1 MGNKGSIIPQ
11 LKRAYENVFGRIPK
25 YQTNPNSWLMQEA
38 GNIAIKVR
46 SWQGKYPGETTDEK
60 IAAERE
66 MIEVGNKDLTKLSKY
81 FDKLGIYVKPEG
93 NVDRIYSD
101 WFNIFTIYKTYVEP
115 DPDGSKSLLPHNTEY
130 KKPEQVVVDVH
141 DGQVREE
148 ALNDTNNSSDGDL
161 SSYNN
166 NINLTE
172 EETMPVEVN
181 QSMNVGDV
189 LSQAQNVAGTGVP
202 SVDYGNVAAKMT
214 ANQAPQV
221 SGSNTVSAEDASAAV
236 NMIFNQEDEKKRID
250 FTKNHK
256 IVSLVI
262 GNMPVK
268 DRVVVA
274 EGKDAAYGTLP
285 NPTNF
290 RANLLGKLFKEEG
303 MNDVDVAGKDST
315 GEYKIPACV
324 QAIGSDNVIKYK
336 AFMDELNQACDSE
349 NHQIKVN
356 MSKNF
361 GSWKAVIVAD
371 ESKDPQK
378 DSSAESVYSWK
389 EAKTLLVR
397 NTVGK
402 LKDGVDGG
410 VVIQIKSVSPYSK
423 KNGHKKNIKSAEDL
437 VVIQV
442 VNKDQLI
449 DTESGNV
456 ASNSG
461 NRIQFVNVISD
472 KSKTVVKGGV
482 RSVLNFKYRKKANPA
497 EQGSKDRDLTTSMM
511 LQCLQYETSITN
523 PALNRFKAAGG
534 VGAKAVEA
542 STEDALLETRK
553 TFQNVIGEGFYG
565 DDEMVVSV
573 LNKVRGAQREA
584 EVANVQE
591 NADQFM

>member
-25 YQTNPNSWLMQEA
+25 YQANPNSWLMQEA

-101 WFNIFTIYKTYVEP
+101 WFNVFTIYKTYVEP

-130 KKPEQVVVDVH
+130 KKPEQAVVDVQ

-148 ALNDTNNSSDGDL
+148 ASTDTNNSSDGDL

-166 NINLTE
+166 INNTM
-172 EETMPVEVN
+172 EETNMSVETN
-181 QSMNVGDV
+181 QQTVEDLLGA
-189 LSQAQNVAGTGVP
+189 AQNTAGAGVQG
-202 SVDYGNVAAKMT
+202 VDYGNVAAKMT
-214 ANQAPQV
+214 ANQAVKV
-221 SGSNTVSAEDASAAV
+221 SGSNTVSAEDAAAAV
-236 NMIFNQEDEKKRID
+236 NLLFNQEDEKRRID
-250 FTKNHK
+250 FTNNHK

-268 DRVVVA
+268 DRVVIA
-274 EGKDAAYGTLP
+274 DGKDAAYGTLP
-285 NPTNF
+285 NPINF
-290 RANLLGKLFKEEG
+290 RKNLLAKLFKEEG

-315 GEYKIPACV
+315 GDYKVPVCV
-324 QAIGSDNVIKYK
+324 QDIGSDNVAKYK
-336 AFMDELNQACDSE
+336 AFMDELNLACASDD
-349 NHQIKVN
+349 HQIKVN

-361 GSWKAVIVAD
+361 GSWKAVIIAD

-389 EAKTLLVR
+389 EAKTLLVYD
-397 NTVGK
+397 TVGK

-410 VVIQIKSVSPYSK
+410 VVIQVKSVSPYSK
-423 KNGHKKNIKSAEDL
+423 KGGHKKNIKTAEDL

-461 NRIQFVNVISD
+461 NRVQFVNVIND
-472 KSKTVVKGGV
+472 KSKTTVKGGV

-497 EQGSKDRDLTTSMM
+497 EQGSKDRDLTISMM
-511 LQCLQYETSITN
+511 LQCLQYDTTITN

-534 VGAKAVEA
+534 VGAKAIES

-553 TFQNVIGEGFYG
+553 TFQNVFGEGFYG
-565 DDEMVVSV
+565 DNERLVAVV
-573 LNKVRGAQREA
+573 NQVRGAQMEA
-584 EVANVQE
+584 EINNVQQ

>member
-25 YQTNPNSWLMQEA
+25 NQQNPNSWLMQEA

-81 FDKLGIYVKPEG
+81 FDKLGIYVKPDG

-101 WFNIFTIYKTYVEP
+101 WFNVFTIYKTYVEP

-130 KKPEQVVVDVH
+130 KKPEPEVVDVQ
-141 DGQVREE
+141 DGQVGEE
-148 ALNDTNNSSDGDL
+148 ALTDTDNSSDGDL
-161 SSYNN
+161 SYNN
-166 NINLTE
+166 KTKNTME
-172 EETMPVEVN
+172 EEIMAVETN
-181 QSMNVGDV
+181 MNVGDV
-189 LSQAQNVAGTGVP
+189 LNQAQNMAGTGVP
-202 SVDYGNVAAKMT
+202 AVDYGNVAAKMT
-214 ANQAPQV
+214 ANTAPQV
-221 SGSNTVSAEDASAAV
+221 SGSNTVSAEDAAAVV

-250 FTKNHK
+250 FTNNHK

-262 GNMPVK
+262 GNLPVK

-285 NPTNF
+285 NPANF
-290 RANLLGKLFKEEG
+290 RANLLNKLFKEEG
-303 MNDVDVAGKDST
+303 MNDVDIAGKDSN
-315 GEYKIPACV
+315 GEYKIPVCV
-324 QAIGSDNVIKYK
+324 QDIGSDNVLKYK

-378 DSSAESVYSWK
+378 DSNAEAVYSWK

-402 LKDGVDGG
+402 LKDGVEGG

-423 KNGHKKNIKSAEDL
+423 KNSHKKNIKSAEDL

-456 ASNSG
+456 AGNSG

-472 KSKTVVKGGV
+472 KNKTVVKGGV

-534 VGAKAVEA
+534 VGAKAVEQ

-553 TFQNVIGEGFYG
+553 TIQNGIGEGFYG
-565 DDEMVVSV
+565 DDEMVMSV

-584 EVANVQE
+584 EIANVQE
-591 NADQFM
+591 NAGQYM

>member
-25 YQTNPNSWLMQEA
+25 YQQNPNSWLMQEA

-101 WFNIFTIYKTYVEP
+101 WFNVFTIYKTYVEP

-130 KKPEQVVVDVH
+130 KKPEQTVVDVQ

-148 ALNDTNNSSDGDL
+148 ALTDTDNSSDGDL
-161 SSYNN
+161 SSYSKTNN
-166 NINLTE
+166 TME
-172 EETMPVEVN
+172 EMNMSVETN
-181 QSMNVGDV
+181 NMNVGDV
-189 LSQAQNVAGTGVP
+189 LGQAQQMAGTGVP

-214 ANQAPQV
+214 ANGVPQV
-221 SGSNTVSAEDASAAV
+221 SGSNTVSAEDAAAAV

-250 FTKNHK
+250 FTNNHK

-262 GNMPVK
+262 GNLPVK

-290 RANLLGKLFKEEG
+290 RANLLDKLFKEEG
-303 MNDVDVAGKDST
+303 KNGVDVAGKDAN
-315 GEYKIPACV
+315 GEYVVPACV
-324 QAIGSDNVIKYK
+324 KDIGSDNVLKYK

-378 DSSAESVYSWK
+378 DSNAEAVYSWK

-423 KNGHKKNIKSAEDL
+423 KNSHKKNIKSAEDL

-461 NRIQFVNVISD
+461 NRVQFVNVISD
-472 KSKTVVKGGV
+472 KNKTVVKGGV

-565 DDEMVVSV
+565 DDELVVSV

-584 EVANVQE
+584 EVANVQQ